1 MENVKK
7 LIVDYSKKVY
17 NQELTPG
24 KSGNI
29 SIKFTGENGKE
40 LIAITP
46 TLLSLGTLKEDDVAI
61 VDMNGNTIGEN
72 KPSSEVYMHC
82 YIYKKREDIKAIV
95 HTHSPY
101 ATGFAHSHKKIK
113 RYEGFGPINIPYL
126 SEIEYI
132 KPGTDELAKS
142 VGEAFSKS
150 KNMDVLI
157 LKEHGIITTGIN
169 LDEATDLAEFVEY
182 SAKTQF
188 ITNMLNSI

>member
-17 NQELTPG
+17 DKELTPG

-29 SIKFTGENGKE
+29 SIKFTDKDGND
-40 LIAITP
+40 LIAISP
-46 TLLSLGTLKEDDVAI
+46 TLLSLGILKEKDIAI
-61 VDMNGNTIGEN
+61 VDLDGNAIENN

-82 YIYKKREDIKAIV
+82 NIYKKRQDIKAIV

-126 SEIEYI
+126 PQIEYI
-132 KPGTDELAKS
+132 KPGTIELAEA
-142 VGEAFSKS
+142 VGDAFSKS
-150 KNMDVLI
+150 EDMDVLV
-157 LKEHGIITTGIN
+157 LKEHGIITTG
-169 LDEATDLAEFVEY
+169 LDLLEASDLAEFVEY

-188 ITNMLNSI
+188 IANMLNSI

>member
-82 YIYKKREDIKAIV
+82 NIYKKRDDIKAIV

-157 LKEHGIITTGIN
+157 LKEHGIITTGLN

>member
-101 ATGFAHSHKKIK
+101 ATGFAHSHKEIK
-113 RYEGFGPINIPYL
+113 RYAGFGPINIPYL

-157 LKEHGIITTGIN
+157 LKEHGIITTGLN

>member
-1 MENVKK
+1 MEFTRKDVSSSDQC
-7 LIVDYSKKVY
+7 VA
-17 NQELTPG
+17 
-24 KSGNI
+24 
-29 SIKFTGENGKE
+29 SICCMATE
-40 LIAITP
+40 
-46 TLLSLGTLKEDDVAI
+46 
-61 VDMNGNTIGEN
+61 
-72 KPSSEVYMHC
+72 KPWFHHVTHP
-82 YIYKKREDIKAIV
+82 RL

-157 LKEHGIITTGIN
+157 LKEHGIITTGLN